1 MSPCGTRGCGPSLSP
16 DSGQRT
22 AVLFDRFPLWLAA
35 VEQVLT
41 RTGVA
46 VLGKATSPNRA
57 IALLER
63 HQPDIFV
70 AEIETPEGTLD
81 GITMLNLAHER
92 VPQLKVIV
100 LAREGDPHR
109 IDQALEAGAAAY
121 VIKTAQPEDLAA
133 AIRQAFEHSVYFA
146 GRRAAAPAANGELAE
161 TVTAEDG
168 PKLTRRELE
177 ILRLV
182 GEGHS
187 NAELAQMLWVTE
199 QTVKF
204 HLSNVYR
211 KLKVS
216 NRTEASRWAQVRGLL
231 TSTGPARTAA
241 ETPAAPT
248 LKD

>member
-1 MSPCGTRGCGPSLSP
+1 MS
-16 DSGQRT
+16 
-22 AVLFDRFPLWLAA
+22 A
-35 VEQVLT
+35 VEQVLS

-46 VLGKATSPNRA
+46 VVGKATSPARA
-57 IALLER
+57 IAFLER
-63 HQPDIFV
+63 HEPDILV
-70 AEIETPEGTLD
+70 TEIETSDDTID
-81 GITMLNLAHER
+81 GIALLDLARQR
-92 VPQLKVIV
+92 VPNVKIIV
-100 LAREGDPHR
+100 LAGQGDPHR

-146 GRRAAAPAANGELAE
+146 GRRPAEPVVAIGESAAGPADLL
-161 TVTAEDG
+161 

-182 GEGHS
+182 AEGHS
-187 NAELAQMLWVTE
+187 NAELAQILWVTE
-199 QTVKF
+199 QTIKF

-231 TSTGPARTAA
+231 KGTGRATAAVAAPAENART
-241 ETPAAPT
+241 
-248 LKD
+248 D